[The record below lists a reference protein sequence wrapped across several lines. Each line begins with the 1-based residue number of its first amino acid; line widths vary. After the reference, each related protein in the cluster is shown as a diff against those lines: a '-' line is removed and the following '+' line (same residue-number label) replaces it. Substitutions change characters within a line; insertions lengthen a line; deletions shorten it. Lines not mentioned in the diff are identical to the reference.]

1 MHGSASR
8 MHVPNERQNPRMLRF
23 IFRRTLQMIPTLL
36 AVVLIIFVIFSVV
49 PGSFITSL
57 MAEGRNATNAD
68 VMAHLNEQFGLDKPL
83 LVRLWDYLWG
93 LAHFDLGISYR
104 TREPVWNVIEPR
116 LWPSIKLALAAM
128 GFAAGVGIPL
138 GFVAAL
144 KPGSLFDTGTMILA
158 ISGLSLPEF
167 WFGLLLMYFFA
178 LQLGWLPSFGYQAG
192 SIEHIILPAI
202 ALGVSPMALLARTT
216 RAGVLDVMNADFV
229 RTARA
234 KGLTEPRL
242 VRSHVTRNVLV
253 LILTTL
259 GLQVGSLMGQA
270 IVVEKLFSWPGIGSL
285 LVDSVAARD
294 IPVVQ
299 GTVIVIVLWFLII
312 NMLVDVAYAAID
324 PRIKVN

>member
-1 MHGSASR
+1 MS
-8 MHVPNERQNPRMLRF
+8 RF

-36 AVVLIIFVIFSVV
+36 AVVLIIFVMFSVV
-49 PGSFITSL
+49 PGSFISSL
-57 MAEGRNATNAD
+57 MSEGRNATNAD

-83 LVRLWDYLWG
+83 PVRLWDYLWG

-128 GFAAGVGIPL
+128 GFAAAVGIPL
-138 GFVAAL
+138 GFLAAL
-144 KPGSLFDTGTMILA
+144 KPGSVLDTGTMMLA
-158 ISGLSLPEF
+158 VSGLSVPEF
-167 WFGLLLMYFFA
+167 WLGLLLMYVFA
-178 LQLGWLPSFGYQAG
+178 LQLGLLPSFGYQPG
-192 SIEHIILPAI
+192 GIRYIILPAI

-259 GLQVGSLMGQA
+259 GLQIGSLMGQA
-270 IVVEKLFSWPGIGSL
+270 IVIEKLFSWPGIGSL
-285 LVDSVAARD
+285 LVDSVSARD

-299 GTVIVIVLWFLII
+299 GTVIVIVLWFLVI
-312 NMLVDVAYAAID
+312 NMLVDIAYAMID
-324 PRIKVN
+324 PRIKVA

>member
-1 MHGSASR
+1 
-8 MHVPNERQNPRMLRF
+8 MLRF

-49 PGSFITSL
+49 PGSFISSL

-68 VMAHLNEQFGLDKPL
+68 VMAHLNTQFGLDKPL
-83 LVRLWDYLWG
+83 PVRLWNYLWG

-104 TREPVWNVIEPR
+104 TRSPVWDVIEPR

-128 GFAAGVGIPL
+128 GFAAGIGIPL
-138 GFVAAL
+138 GFIAAL
-144 KPGSLFDTGTMILA
+144 KPGSLFDTSTMVLA

-167 WFGLLLMYFFA
+167 WLGLLLMYFFA

-192 SIEHIILPAI
+192 SILHIILPAI

-242 VRSHVTRNVLV
+242 VRSHITRNVLV

-259 GLQVGSLMGQA
+259 GLQIGSLMGQA

-285 LVDSVAARD
+285 LVDSVSVRD

-299 GTVIVIVLWFLII
+299 GTVIVIVLWFLVI

>member
-1 MHGSASR
+1 M
-8 MHVPNERQNPRMLRF
+8 MRF
-23 IFRRTLQMIPTLL
+23 ILRRTLQMIPTLL
-36 AVVLIIFVIFSVV
+36 AVVLIIFFIFSVV
-49 PGSFITSL
+49 PGSFMSSL

-68 VMAHLNEQFGLDKPL
+68 VMAHLNQQFGLDKPV

-116 LWPSIKLALAAM
+116 LWPSIKLALVAM
-128 GFAAGVGIPL
+128 GFAALVGIPL

-144 KPGSLFDTGTMILA
+144 KPGSLIDTGTMMVA

-167 WFGLLLMYFFA
+167 WFGLLLMYVFA
-178 LQLGWLPSFGYQAG
+178 LQLGWLPSFGYQAD
-192 SIEHIILPAI
+192 SLQHIILPAI

-234 KGLTEPRL
+234 KGVSEPRL

-253 LILTTL
+253 LVLTTL

-270 IVVEKLFSWPGIGSL
+270 IVIEKLFSWPGIGSL

-299 GTVIVIVLWFLII
+299 GAVIVIVVWFLVI

-324 PRIKVN
+324 PRIKVA

>member
-1 MHGSASR
+1 
-8 MHVPNERQNPRMLRF
+8 MLRF
-23 IFRRTLQMIPTLL
+23 ILRRMLQMIPTLV
-36 AVVLIIFVIFSVV
+36 AVVLIIFVIFSVI
-49 PGSFITSL
+49 PGSFISSL
-57 MAEGRNATNAD
+57 MAEGRNVTNAD
-68 VMAHLNEQFGLDKPL
+68 VMTHLNQQFGLDKPL
-83 LVRLWDYLWG
+83 PVRLWDYLWG

-128 GFAAGVGIPL
+128 AFAAAVGIPL
-138 GFVAAL
+138 GFIAAL
-144 KPGSLFDTGTMILA
+144 KPGSVFDTGTMMMA

-167 WFGLLLMYFFA
+167 WFGLLLMYVFA

-192 SIEHIILPAI
+192 SFMHIVLPAI

-229 RTARA
+229 RTARS
-234 KGLTEPRL
+234 KGVSEPRL
-242 VRSHVTRNVLV
+242 VRSHVARNVLV
-253 LILTTL
+253 LVLTTL

-270 IVVEKLFSWPGIGSL
+270 IVIEKLFSWPGIGSL

-299 GTVIVIVLWFLII
+299 GAVIVIVLWFLII
-312 NMLVDVAYAAID
+312 NMLVDIAYAAID
-324 PRIKVN
+324 PRIKVG

>member
-1 MHGSASR
+1 
-8 MHVPNERQNPRMLRF
+8 MLRF
-23 IFRRTLQMIPTLL
+23 ILRRTLQMIPTLL
-36 AVVLIIFVIFSVV
+36 AVVVIIFVIFSVI
-49 PGSFITSL
+49 PGSFISSL

-68 VMAHLNEQFGLDKPL
+68 VMAHLNAQFGLDKPL
-83 LVRLWDYLWG
+83 SVRLWDYLWN

-128 GFAAGVGIPL
+128 GFAAAVGIPL
-138 GFVAAL
+138 GFLAAL
-144 KPGSLFDTGTMILA
+144 KPGSVFDTGTMMVA
-158 ISGLSLPEF
+158 VSGLSLPEF
-167 WFGLLLMYFFA
+167 WFGLLLMYVFA
-178 LQLGWLPSFGYQAG
+178 LELGLLPSFGYQAG
-192 SIEHIILPAI
+192 SIRHIILPAI

-216 RAGVLDVMNADFV
+216 RAGVLDVMNADFI

-234 KGLTEPRL
+234 KGLSEPRL

-270 IVVEKLFSWPGIGSL
+270 IVIEKLFSWPGIGSL
-285 LVDSVAARD
+285 LVDSVSARD

-299 GTVIVIVLWFLII
+299 GTVIVIVLWFLVI
-312 NMLVDVAYAAID
+312 NMLVDIAYAAID
-324 PRIKVN
+324 PRIKVS

>member
-1 MHGSASR
+1 
-8 MHVPNERQNPRMLRF
+8 MLRF

-49 PGSFITSL
+49 PGSFISSL

-68 VMAHLNEQFGLDKPL
+68 VMAHLNAQFGLDKPWP
-83 LVRLWDYLWG
+83 VRLWNYLWG

-104 TREPVWNVIEPR
+104 TREAVWGVIEPR
-116 LWPSIKLALAAM
+116 LWPSVKLALAAM
-128 GFAAGVGIPL
+128 AFAAGIGIPL
-138 GFVAAL
+138 GFIAAL
-144 KPGSLFDTGTMILA
+144 KPGSIFDTGTMVVA
-158 ISGLSLPEF
+158 VSGLSLPEF

-178 LQLGWLPSFGYQAG
+178 LQLGWLPSFGYQPG
-192 SIEHIILPAI
+192 SFRHIILPAI

-234 KGLTEPRL
+234 KGLAEPRL
-242 VRSHVTRNVLV
+242 IGAHVTRNVLV

-259 GLQVGSLMGQA
+259 GLQIGSLMGQA
-270 IVVEKLFSWPGIGSL
+270 IVIEKLFSWPGIGSL
-285 LVDSVAARD
+285 LVDSVSTRD

-299 GTVIVIVLWFLII
+299 GTVIVIVLWFLVI
-312 NMLVDVAYAAID
+312 NMLVDIAYAVID
-324 PRIKVN
+324 PRIKVD